1 MFLVLLLQV
10 SPADGLPAVVCGE
23 CRDQLDGFYR
33 FRENALTVDRRMKE
47 YLASTKQLNVVDC
60 SEVSGLLFCCY
71 LCISSEV

>member
-47 YLASTKQLNVVDC
+47 YLASTKQLTVVDC
-60 SEVSGLLFCCY
+60 SEVSGLFFTLSVC
-71 LCISSEV
+71 SK